1 MAGDRMQ
8 KRDSERPKIP
18 LTMLRDGETGIVA
31 SIKAGGGRGFGSM
44 RQTFEDTK
52 LHHIPSEGVGGRGFG
67 RGWGFE
73 QRLMDLGLTPGTTVT
88 VVKSAPFHGPVEILV
103 RGSRLALGR
112 GMAEKILVEIE
123 KR

>member
-1 MAGDRMQ
+1 ME
-8 KRDSERPKIP
+8 KRDSERREIP
-18 LTMLRDGETGIVA
+18 LTMLRNGETGVVT
-31 SIKAGGGRGFGSM
+31 SIRAG
-44 RQTFEDTK
+44 
-52 LHHIPSEGVGGRGFG
+52 GGRGFG
-67 RGWGFE
+67 RGWGVE
-73 QRLMDLGLTPGTTVT
+73 KRLMDLGLTPGTTVT